1 MDLIHPATEAAL
13 SPFPS
18 STKKQPARMG
28 RIQAPAGMPRIE
40 LPLYDEGGQV
50 DVADGQHQLAI
61 LKDGERVL
69 TPEEAAAQDRQAAP
83 APLIAEKSPEDR
95 AIETDKKNAMGQG
108 PKGLLNLG
116 TALIHEKQIDGMKRI
131 GAPEP
136 TPTLDNAPLNMRR
149 IPAMSDVIAPPPFS
163 SDLISTRSRIPG
175 LQRIELSPTGTT
187 ETAPLIPTKDTGSD
201 LTPSHRE
208 KLADYDSRIQAAYD
222 EGTPE
227 GREKALLLQEAKQ
240 NYLKSTPW
248 GSTTNHPGILGKLG
262 HISEMIASR
271 TPGLAPIMATIPG
284 SEGYRAA
291 QRHAIETAIPAAE
304 QETTARAKEENE
316 VDKDTPEQ
324 KTTRALLEKGYVL
337 GKDAQGNPVLNE
349 VPGYRDSSKDMQA
362 LLASTVQDVTARGGD
377 PSADPTVQ
385 RITKVM
391 QSLQKPEK
399 EDDFAAFYPKWLKD
413 HHNAPDNSHNEEL
426 ARKAW
431 QESGQAPPQVLLMQP
446 NAQGGQTA
454 TVVKP
459 GTTVSPEAT
468 KPGEEAKTR
477 EKTQKVFD
485 TGYKKPA
492 DAVEKSYNMMD
503 HAYQEYEAARAQG
516 KDLPTGAQSMVA
528 LSTHLSTTFGNV
540 KGSRITKD
548 MIQEHLGARGISDK
562 ALVAFQKLTNGDVLS
577 PDQWEAFHNLIAES
591 RKLSWQTAV
600 REANR
605 KHLPIDF
612 LPDDLTAVKQ
622 GHAVSTI
629 HTSWVQD
636 FLKKYPDGIV
646 LSGKE

>member
-1 MDLIHPATEAAL
+1 
-13 SPFPS
+13 
-18 STKKQPARMG
+18 
-28 RIQAPAGMPRIE
+28 
-40 LPLYDEGGQV
+40 
-50 DVADGQHQLAI
+50 
-61 LKDGERVL
+61 
-69 TPEEAAAQDRQAAP
+69 
-83 APLIAEKSPEDR
+83 
-95 AIETDKKNAMGQG
+95 
-108 PKGLLNLG
+108 
-116 TALIHEKQIDGMKRI
+116 
-131 GAPEP
+131 
-136 TPTLDNAPLNMRR
+136 
-149 IPAMSDVIAPPPFS
+149 
-163 SDLISTRSRIPG
+163 
-175 LQRIELSPTGTT
+175 
-187 ETAPLIPTKDTGSD
+187 
-201 LTPSHRE
+201 
-208 KLADYDSRIQAAYD
+208 
-222 EGTPE
+222 
-227 GREKALLLQEAKQ
+227 
-240 NYLKSTPW
+240 
-248 GSTTNHPGILGKLG
+248 
-262 HISEMIASR
+262 
-271 TPGLAPIMATIPG
+271 
-284 SEGYRAA
+284 
-291 QRHAIETAIPAAE
+291 
-304 QETTARAKEENE
+304 
-316 VDKDTPEQ
+316 
-324 KTTRALLEKGYVL
+324 
-337 GKDAQGNPVLNE
+337 
-349 VPGYRDSSKDMQA
+349 
-362 LLASTVQDVTARGGD
+362 
-377 PSADPTVQ
+377 
-385 RITKVM
+385 
-391 QSLQKPEK
+391 
-399 EDDFAAFYPKWLKD
+399 
-413 HHNAPDNSHNEEL
+413 
-426 ARKAW
+426 
-431 QESGQAPPQVLLMQP
+431 MQP